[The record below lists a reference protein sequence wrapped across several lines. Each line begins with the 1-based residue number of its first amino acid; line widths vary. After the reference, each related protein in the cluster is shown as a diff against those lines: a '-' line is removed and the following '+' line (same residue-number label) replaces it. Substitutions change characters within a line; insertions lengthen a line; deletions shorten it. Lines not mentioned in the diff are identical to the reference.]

1 MGCGLDGVAGWADLI
16 VCAMHGIDFIK
27 DLAVVMLVAGLVG
40 WACHRIGLSVVV
52 GFLAAGFVIGPH
64 TPPFSLVSSME
75 SIETLAQVGLIF
87 LMFSIGM
94 GLSLR
99 KLRRL
104 GLSLVLATFT
114 GALVMYSLTRALG
127 GAIGLNP
134 VETAFLAAMLM
145 VSSSAIISKVLIEN
159 GATHEKS
166 GQLAMGVSVLE
177 DMVAIVMLTLLSS
190 VASIGGAKA
199 SLGTTL
205 GMLGAFIVLAG
216 IGGMLVV
223 PWLLR
228 KMSLTAGEE
237 LPTIVV
243 AGLLFVLAF
252 LADRAGFSLALGAFM
267 LGAIVAETPHKTQIG
282 RAFEGM
288 RDVFSAV
295 FFVSIGMLID
305 PKAVGGSWLLILGVG
320 AFVLVARPV
329 AVTTGM
335 ILIGGSTKE
344 SLRVGLSVTPLGEF
358 SFIIAQMGVVAG
370 AIPAK
375 FQALA
380 VGVSLITALVG
391 PLLTKRSEAIS
402 GWIAAKQPQ
411 WLADWEGYYHRW
423 LERMQQRERK
433 SLLWQMSKKRIIQIG
448 VEILLVTGLLIFSE
462 QVFALVKDYLP
473 VDRRFPRGAEILFWS
488 GLGLLALAPLIA
500 IWRNISALA
509 LLYAQVGTQ
518 GHPKAAKLAPV
529 AEAGLKGGSALLLL
543 LWLSAILPA
552 SNVTRWLPVLAVV
565 ILLIGFFVLRRR
577 LIYWHSVLEVELDV
591 MLNQS
596 DQKFTGT
603 TAPWMAAH
611 REWNLTLGDCVL
623 PDLADARGRTL
634 SELALR
640 TKFGC
645 TVAGVE
651 RSGVMVGNPTG
662 DMILYPRDKVLLLGD
677 PKQVAAGKEF
687 LHHASGVPVVST
699 FDEVRMEAIELPLGS
714 ELHGQTLAEV
724 ALSRHYGL
732 QVAGIRR
739 AGMRIPN
746 PHGEEKLFVGDELL
760 VLGSPDQISAF
771 KASLR
776 NEGGARPYPQRE

>member
-1 MGCGLDGVAGWADLI
+1 
-16 VCAMHGIDFIK
+16 MHGIDFIK

-64 TPPFSLVSSME
+64 TPPFSLVSEE

-114 GALVMYSLTRALG
+114 GALVMYILTRALG
-127 GAIGLNP
+127 GAVGLSV

-145 VSSSAIISKVLIEN
+145 VSSSAIINKVLLEV

-166 GQLAMGVSVLE
+166 GQMAMGVSVLE
-177 DMVAIVMLTLLSS
+177 DIVAIIMLTILSS
-190 VASIGGAKA
+190 FASVGGAKA
-199 SLGTTL
+199 SLASTL
-205 GMLGAFIVLAG
+205 AMLGAFIVLAG

-223 PWLLR
+223 PWLLK
-228 KMSLTAGEE
+228 KMSHSAGEE
-237 LPTIVV
+237 LPTIVI
-243 AGLLFVLAF
+243 AGLLFVMAF

-267 LGAIVAETPHKTQIG
+267 LGAIVAETPHKTQVG

-305 PKAVGGSWLLILGVG
+305 PRAVAQSWLLIIGVG
-320 AFVLVARPV
+320 AFVLVARPIAV
-329 AVTTGM
+329 ATGM
-335 ILIGGSTKE
+335 LLIGNSTRE

-370 AIPAK
+370 VIPAK

-380 VGVSLITALVG
+380 VGVSLITTLVG
-391 PLLTKRSEAIS
+391 PLLTKRSEVIS
-402 GWIAAKQPQ
+402 GWVAARQPQ
-411 WLADWEGYYHRW
+411 WLADWEEYYRRW
-423 LERMQQRERK
+423 LDRMQQRERK
-433 SLLWQMSKKRIIQIG
+433 SILWQMSKKRFIQIG
-448 VEILLVTGLLIFSE
+448 VEMLLVTGLLVFSE
-462 QVFALVKDYLP
+462 QAFELVRDFLP
-473 VDRRFPRGAEILFWS
+473 VDRTFPRGAEILFWS
-488 GLGLLALAPLIA
+488 ALGLLALAPMIA
-500 IWRNISALA
+500 IWRNISAVS
-509 LLYAQVGTQ
+509 LLYAQVSTQ
-518 GHPKAAKLAPV
+518 GHQKAAKLAPV
-529 AEAGLKGGSALLLL
+529 IEAGLKGIAALLLL
-543 LWLSAILPA
+543 LWLSAILPV
-552 SNVTRWLPVLAVV
+552 SGVTRWLPILAVV
-565 ILLIGFFVLRRR
+565 ILLVGFFVLRRR
-577 LIYWHSVLEVELDV
+577 LIYWHSMIEVELEV
-591 MLNQS
+591 MLNQG

-611 REWNLTLGDCVL
+611 TDWNLSLGDCVL
-623 PDLADARGRTL
+623 PDLADARGRKL
-634 SELALR
+634 SDLGLR
-640 TKFGC
+640 TKFGV

-651 RSGVMVGNPTG
+651 RQGVMVGNPTG
-662 DMILYPRDKVLLLGD
+662 EMILYPRDKVLLLGD

-687 LHHASGVPVVST
+687 LQEASGAPITSN
-699 FDEVRMEAIELPLGS
+699 FDEVRMEAVELPAGS
-714 ELHGQTLAEV
+714 ELHGQTLAEI
-724 ALSRHYGL
+724 ALSRNYGL

-739 AGMRIPN
+739 GGMRVPN
-746 PHGEEKLFVGDELL
+746 PSGEEKLFGNDELL
-760 VLGSPDQISAF
+760 VLGSPDQIAAF

-776 NEGGARPYPQRE
+776 NEGLARPYPQSGG

>member
-1 MGCGLDGVAGWADLI
+1 
-16 VCAMHGIDFIK
+16 MHGIDFIK

-64 TPPFSLVSSME
+64 TPPFSLVSNQE

-104 GLSLVLATFT
+104 GFSLVLATFT
-114 GALVMYSLTRALG
+114 GAILMYILTRALG
-127 GAIGLNP
+127 GAIGMNP

-145 VSSSAIISKVLIEN
+145 VSSSAIINKVLVET

-177 DMVAIVMLTLLSS
+177 DIVAIVMLTLLSS
-190 VASIGGAKA
+190 VASIGGAQT
-199 SLGTTL
+199 SIGTTL

-216 IGGMLVV
+216 IGGMLAV
-223 PWLLR
+223 PWLLK

-243 AGLLFVLAF
+243 AGLLFVLAY

-295 FFVSIGMLID
+295 FFVSIGLLID
-305 PKAVGGSWLLILGVG
+305 PKAVADSWRLILGIG

-329 AVTTGM
+329 AVSTGM
-335 ILIGGSTKE
+335 LLIGGSTRE

-358 SFIIAQMGVVAG
+358 SFIIAQMGVVTG
-370 AIPAK
+370 AIPAR

-380 VGVSLITALVG
+380 VGVSLITTLVG

-402 GWIAAKQPQ
+402 GWVAAKQPQ

-423 LERMQQRERK
+423 LEKMQQRERQ
-433 SLLWQMSKKRIIQIG
+433 SLLWQMSKKRLIQIG
-448 VEILLVTGLLIFSE
+448 VEILLVTGLLVFSE
-462 QVFALVKDYLP
+462 QVFALVQDYLP
-473 VDRRFPRGAEILFWS
+473 VDRSFPRGVEILFWS
-488 GLGLLALAPLIA
+488 VLGLLALAPLIA

-509 LLYAQVGTQ
+509 LLYAQVSTQ

-529 AEAGLKGGSALLLL
+529 AEAGLKGVAALLLL
-543 LWLSAILPA
+543 LWLSAILPV
-552 SNVTRWLPVLAVV
+552 SGVTRWLPVLAVA

-577 LIYWHSVLEVELDV
+577 LIYWHSVLEVELEV
-591 MLNQS
+591 MLNQG

-603 TAPWMAAH
+603 TAPWMTAH
-611 REWNLTLGDCVL
+611 SEWNLTLGDCVL

-634 SELALR
+634 VELALR
-640 TKFGC
+640 TRFGC

-687 LHHASGVPVVST
+687 LQRASGAPVMSN
-699 FDEVRMEAIELPLGS
+699 FDEVRMEAIELPPGCG
-714 ELHGQTLAEV
+714 LHGQSLEEV
-724 ALSRHYGL
+724 ALSRTYGL

-746 PHGEEKLFVGDELL
+746 PRGEEKLFTGDELL
-760 VLGSPDQISAF
+760 VLGSPDQIAAF
-771 KASLR
+771 KASIR
-776 NEGGARPYPQRE
+776 NEGGARPYPEQA

>member
-1 MGCGLDGVAGWADLI
+1 
-16 VCAMHGIDFIK
+16 MHGIEFIK

-64 TPPFSLVSSME
+64 TPPFSLVREE

-114 GALVMYSLTRALG
+114 GALMMYILTRALG
-127 GAIGLNP
+127 EAIGLST
-134 VETAFLAAMLM
+134 VQTTFLAAMLM
-145 VSSSAIISKVLIEN
+145 VSSSAIINKVLLEV

-166 GQLAMGVSVLE
+166 GQLAMGVAVLE
-177 DMVAIVMLTLLSS
+177 DIVAIIMLTVLAS

-199 SLGTTL
+199 SLGSTL
-205 GMLGAFIVLAG
+205 AMLGAFIVLAG

-223 PWLLR
+223 PWLLK
-228 KMSLTAGEE
+228 KMSHSAGEE

-243 AGLLFVLAF
+243 AGLLFVMSF

-295 FFVSIGMLID
+295 FFVSIGMLIV
-305 PKAVGGSWLLILGVG
+305 PKAVVESWLLILGVG

-335 ILIGGSTKE
+335 LLIGNSTRE
-344 SLRVGLSVTPLGEF
+344 ALRVGLSVTPLGEF

-380 VGVSLITALVG
+380 VGVSLITTLVG
-391 PLLTKRSEAIS
+391 PVLTKRSEAIS

-411 WLADWEGYYHRW
+411 WLADWEDYYRRW
-423 LERMQQRERK
+423 LDKMQQRERK
-433 SLLWQMSKKRIIQIG
+433 SMLWQMSKQRFIQIG
-448 VEILLVTGLLIFSE
+448 VEMLLVTGLLVFSE
-462 QVFALVKDYLP
+462 QAFDLVRDYLP
-473 VDRRFPRGAEILFWS
+473 VDRSFPRGAEILFWTA
-488 GLGLLALAPLIA
+488 LALLALAPLIA
-500 IWRNISALA
+500 IWRNVSALA
-509 LLYAQVGTQ
+509 LLYAQVSTQ
-518 GHPKAAKLAPV
+518 GHLKAAKLAPV
-529 AEAGLKGGSALLLL
+529 VEAGLKGGAALLLL
-543 LWLSAILPA
+543 LWLSAILPV
-552 SNVTRWLPVLAVV
+552 SGVTRWLPLLALAV
-565 ILLIGFFVLRRR
+565 LLIGFFVLRRR
-577 LIYWHSVLEVELDV
+577 LIYWHSMIEVELEV
-591 MLNQS
+591 MLNQG

-611 REWNLTLGDCVL
+611 TDWNLSLGDCVL
-623 PDLADARGRTL
+623 PDLADARGRSL
-634 SELALR
+634 SELGLR

-651 RSGVMVGNPTG
+651 RQGVMVGNPTG

-687 LHHASGVPVVST
+687 LQEASGAPVTST
-699 FDEVRMEAIELPLGS
+699 FDEVRMESVELPPGS
-714 ELHGQTLAEV
+714 ELHGRTLADIS
-724 ALSRHYGL
+724 LSRNFGL

-739 AGMRIPN
+739 AGLRIPN
-746 PHGEEKLFVGDELL
+746 PGSDQKLFTGDEVL

-771 KASLR
+771 KTGLR
-776 NEGGARPYPQRE
+776 K

>member
-1 MGCGLDGVAGWADLI
+1 
-16 VCAMHGIDFIK
+16 MHGIEFIK

-40 WACHRIGLSVVV
+40 WGCHRIGLSVVV

-64 TPPFSLVSSME
+64 SPPFSLVHEE

-114 GALVMYSLTRALG
+114 GAMMVYILTRALG
-127 GAIGLNP
+127 GIIGLSS

-145 VSSSAIISKVLIEN
+145 VSSSAIISKILLEV

-166 GQLAMGVSVLE
+166 GQMAMGVAVLE
-177 DMVAIVMLTLLSS
+177 DIVAIVMLTVLSS
-190 VASIGGAKA
+190 FASLGGAKA
-199 SLGTTL
+199 SLGSTL
-205 GMLGAFIVLAG
+205 AMLGAFIVLAG

-223 PWLLR
+223 PWLLK
-228 KMSLTAGEE
+228 KMSHSAGEE

-243 AGLLFVLAF
+243 AGLLFVMAF

-267 LGAIVAETPHKTQIG
+267 LGAIVAETPHKTQVG

-305 PKAVGGSWLLILGVG
+305 PKAVAGSWLLILGIG
-320 AFVLVARPV
+320 AFVLVARPL

-335 ILIGGSTKE
+335 LLIGNSTRE

-370 AIPAK
+370 VIPPK

-380 VGVSLITALVG
+380 VGVSLITTLVG

-402 GWIAAKQPQ
+402 GWIAARQPQ
-411 WLADWEGYYHRW
+411 WLADWEEYYRRW
-423 LERMQQRERK
+423 LDKLQQRERK
-433 SLLWQMSKKRIIQIG
+433 SILWQMSKKRFVQIG
-448 VEILLVTGLLIFSE
+448 VEMLLVTGLLVFSE
-462 QVFALVKDYLP
+462 QVFDLVRDYLP
-473 VDRRFPRGAEILFWS
+473 VDRTFPRGAEILFWCV
-488 GLGLLALAPLIA
+488 LGLFALAPMIA
-500 IWRNISALA
+500 IWRNISAVA
-509 LLYAQVGTQ
+509 LLYAQVSTQ
-518 GHPKAAKLAPV
+518 GHQKAGKMAPIV
-529 AEAGLKGGSALLLL
+529 EASLKGVAAVLLL
-543 LWLSAILPA
+543 LWLGAILPV
-552 SNVTRWLPVLAVV
+552 SGVTRWLPILALSV
-565 ILLIGFFVLRRR
+565 LLIGFFVLRRR
-577 LIYWHSVLEVELDV
+577 LIYWHSMIEVELEG
-591 MLNQS
+591 MLNQG

-611 REWNLTLGDCVL
+611 TDWNLSLGDCVL

-634 SELALR
+634 SDLGLR
-640 TKFGC
+640 SKFGV

-651 RSGVMVGNPTG
+651 RQGVMVGNPTG
-662 DMILYPRDKVLLLGD
+662 EMILYPRDKVLLLGD
-677 PKQVAAGKEF
+677 PKQVMAGKDF
-687 LHHASGVPVVST
+687 LMEASGAPVTSN
-699 FDEVRMEAIELPLGS
+699 FDEVRMEAVELPPGS
-714 ELHGQTLAEV
+714 ELHGQTLAEA
-724 ALSRHYGL
+724 ALSRAYGL

-739 AGMRIPN
+739 GGLRVPN
-746 PHGEEKLFVGDELL
+746 PGGDEKLFGNDELL
-760 VLGSPDQISAF
+760 VLGSPDQIAAF

-776 NEGGARPYPQRE
+776 NEGGARPYPERT

>member
-1 MGCGLDGVAGWADLI
+1 MARLNSLE
-16 VCAMHGIDFIK
+16 MHGIDFIK
-27 DLAVVMLVAGLVG
+27 DLAIVMLVAGLVG

-64 TPPFSLVSSME
+64 SPPFSLVSSQE
-75 SIETLAQVGLIF
+75 SIETLAQVGLVF

-114 GALVMYSLTRALG
+114 GALVMYILTRALG
-127 GAIGLNP
+127 GAMGMNP

-145 VSSSAIISKVLIEN
+145 VSSSAIISKVLVET

-177 DMVAIVMLTLLSS
+177 DIVAIVMLTLLSS
-190 VASIGGAKA
+190 VASIGGAQA
-199 SLGTTL
+199 SIGTTL
-205 GMLGAFIVLAG
+205 GLLGAFIVLAG

-223 PWLLR
+223 PWLLK

-243 AGLLFVLAF
+243 AGLLFVLAY

-305 PKAVGGSWLLILGVG
+305 PKAVGGSWLMILGIG

-329 AVTTGM
+329 AVTAGM

-380 VGVSLITALVG
+380 VGVSLITTLVG
-391 PLLTKRSEAIS
+391 PMLTKRSEAIS
-402 GWIAAKQPQ
+402 GWVAAKQPQ

-433 SLLWQMSKKRIIQIG
+433 SQLWQMSKKRFIQIG
-448 VEILLVTGLLIFSE
+448 VEILLVTGLLVFSE
-462 QVFALVKDYLP
+462 QVFALVRDFLP
-473 VDRRFPRGAEILFWS
+473 VDRSFPRGAEILFWS

-500 IWRNISALA
+500 IWRNLSALA
-509 LLYAQVGTQ
+509 MLYAQVGTQ

-529 AEAGLKGGSALLLL
+529 AEAGLKGMAALLLL
-543 LWLSAILPA
+543 LWLSAIVPH
-552 SNVTRWLPVLAVV
+552 SNLTRWLPVLALV

-577 LIYWHSVLEVELDV
+577 LIYWHSMVEVELQGI
-591 MLNQS
+591 LNQG

-611 REWNLTLGDCVL
+611 REWNLALGDCVL
-623 PDLADARGRTL
+623 PDLADARGRAL

-677 PKQVAAGKEF
+677 PRQVAAGKEF
-687 LHHASGVPVVST
+687 LQQTSGAPLVSN
-699 FDEVRMEAIELPLGS
+699 FDEVRMEAIELPPGCG
-714 ELHGQTLAEV
+714 LHAQTLAEV
-724 ALSRHYGL
+724 ALSRTYGL

-739 AGMRIPN
+739 AGLRIPN
-746 PHGEEKLFVGDELL
+746 PRGEEKLFTGDELL

-771 KASLR
+771 KASIR
-776 NEGGARPYPQRE
+776 NEGGARPWPERT

>member
-1 MGCGLDGVAGWADLI
+1 
-16 VCAMHGIDFIK
+16 MHGIDFIK

-64 TPPFSLVSSME
+64 TPPFSLVSEE

-114 GALVMYSLTRALG
+114 GALVMYILTRALG
-127 GAIGLNP
+127 GAVGLSV

-145 VSSSAIISKVLIEN
+145 VSSSAIINKVLLEV

-166 GQLAMGVSVLE
+166 GQMAMGVSVLE
-177 DMVAIVMLTLLSS
+177 DIVAIIMLTILSS
-190 VASIGGAKA
+190 FASVGGAKA
-199 SLGTTL
+199 SLASTL
-205 GMLGAFIVLAG
+205 AMLGAFIVLAG

-223 PWLLR
+223 PWLLK
-228 KMSLTAGEE
+228 KMSHSAGEE
-237 LPTIVV
+237 LPTIVI
-243 AGLLFVLAF
+243 AGLLFVMAF

-267 LGAIVAETPHKTQIG
+267 LGAIVAETPHKTQVG

-305 PKAVGGSWLLILGVG
+305 PRAVAQSWLLIIGVG
-320 AFVLVARPV
+320 AFVLVARPIAV
-329 AVTTGM
+329 ATGM
-335 ILIGGSTKE
+335 LLIGNSTRE

-370 AIPAK
+370 VIPAK

-380 VGVSLITALVG
+380 VGVSLITTLVG

-402 GWIAAKQPQ
+402 GWVAARQPR
-411 WLADWEGYYHRW
+411 WLADWEEYYRRW
-423 LERMQQRERK
+423 LDRMQQRERK
-433 SLLWQMSKKRIIQIG
+433 SILWQMSKKRFIQIG
-448 VEILLVTGLLIFSE
+448 VEMLLVTGLLVFSE
-462 QVFALVKDYLP
+462 QAFELVRDFLP
-473 VDRRFPRGAEILFWS
+473 VDRTFPRGAEILFWS
-488 GLGLLALAPLIA
+488 ALGLLALAPMIA
-500 IWRNISALA
+500 IWRNISAVS
-509 LLYAQVGTQ
+509 LLYAQVSTQ
-518 GHPKAAKLAPV
+518 GHQKAAKLAPV
-529 AEAGLKGGSALLLL
+529 IEAGLKGIAALLLL
-543 LWLSAILPA
+543 LWLSAILPV
-552 SNVTRWLPVLAVV
+552 SGVTRWLPILAVV
-565 ILLIGFFVLRRR
+565 ILLVGFFVLRRR
-577 LIYWHSVLEVELDV
+577 LIYWHSMIEVELEV
-591 MLNQS
+591 MLNQG

-611 REWNLTLGDCVL
+611 TDWNLSLGDCVL
-623 PDLADARGRTL
+623 PDLADARGRKL
-634 SELALR
+634 SDLGLR
-640 TKFGC
+640 TKFGV

-651 RSGVMVGNPTG
+651 RQGVMVGNPTG
-662 DMILYPRDKVLLLGD
+662 EMILYPRDKVLLLGD

-687 LHHASGVPVVST
+687 LQEASGAPITSN
-699 FDEVRMEAIELPLGS
+699 FDEVRMEAVELPAGS
-714 ELHGQTLAEV
+714 ELHGQTLAEI
-724 ALSRHYGL
+724 ALSRNYGL

-739 AGMRIPN
+739 GGMRVPN
-746 PHGEEKLFVGDELL
+746 PSGEEKLFGNDELL
-760 VLGSPDQISAF
+760 VLGSPDQIAAF

-776 NEGGARPYPQRE
+776 NEGLARPYPQSGG